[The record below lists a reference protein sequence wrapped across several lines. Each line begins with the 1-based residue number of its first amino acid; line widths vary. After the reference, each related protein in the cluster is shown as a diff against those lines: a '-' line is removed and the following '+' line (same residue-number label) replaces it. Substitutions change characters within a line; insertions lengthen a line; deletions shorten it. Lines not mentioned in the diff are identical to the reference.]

1 MPATHSRVCPEAFSK
16 QMLLQA
22 DANFQW
28 PIAPAKE
35 GGTLNLRTSARGKYG
50 HYTAHLLD
58 PEIEH
63 SFIAVGNPRLRLLVL
78 YMFNRKDYPWVG
90 NWEES
95 YSRVHSPWRGR
106 EFCRGFEFSTTPF
119 PIPRQETVANGD
131 LFGESTYIW
140 LPAKSQKKT
149 RYMILMLQV
158 SENFEGVAAVEI
170 DRNSILVHE
179 TSTQSIIKTH
189 ANPFL

>member
-1 MPATHSRVCPEAFSK
+1 MPATHSKVCPKAFSK

-28 PIAPAKE
+28 PIAPTKE
-35 GGTLNLRTSARGKYG
+35 RGLLNLRTSARGKYG

-78 YMFNRKDYPWVG
+78 YIFNRKDYPWVG

-95 YSRVHSPWRGR
+95 YSRVHSPWKGR

-119 PIPRQETVANGD
+119 PIPRRETVANGD

-170 DRNSILVHE
+170 DRNFILVHE
-179 TSTQSIIKTH
+179 TSTQSIIKTG
-189 ANPFL
+189 AKLFL

>member
-1 MPATHSRVCPEAFSK
+1 
-16 QMLLQA
+16 
-22 DANFQW
+22 
-28 PIAPAKE
+28 
-35 GGTLNLRTSARGKYG
+35 
-50 HYTAHLLD
+50 
-58 PEIEH
+58 
-63 SFIAVGNPRLRLLVL
+63 
-78 YMFNRKDYPWVG
+78 
-90 NWEES
+90 
-95 YSRVHSPWRGR
+95 
-106 EFCRGFEFSTTPF
+106 
-119 PIPRQETVANGD
+119 